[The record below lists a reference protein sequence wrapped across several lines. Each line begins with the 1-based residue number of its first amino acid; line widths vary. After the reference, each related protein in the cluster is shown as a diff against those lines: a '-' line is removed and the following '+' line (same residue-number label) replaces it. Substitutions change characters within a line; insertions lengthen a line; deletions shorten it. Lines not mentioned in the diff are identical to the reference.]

1 MEDWT
6 GDQPA
11 PRTPVPCPHAEAAE
25 GEPVATYETYDEA
38 QKAVV
43 TLAEAD
49 FPVTQVSIVGNE
61 LTSVERVTGKLTS
74 ARAAVAGAA
83 SGAWLGLFLGLVTF
97 LFSPVPNISFVV
109 GAVIIGVGFGAIYGI
124 VSYSITRRRRDFTS
138 VMQVT
143 ATSYSVVVE
152 PDSMHRARDVLG
164 IGERAP
170 PSTGSPWSPRR
181 RPRRPSRVPS
191 ARTGARARARRVGR
205 PRADRAAH
213 VDRPSRGEQ
222 GAQGA

>member
-1 MEDWT
+1 MPKLPT
-6 GDQPA
+6 
-11 PRTPVPCPHAEAAE
+11 

-74 ARAAVAGAA
+74 ARAAAAGAA

-97 LFSPVPNISFVV
+97 LFSPVPNISSVI
-109 GAVIIGVGFGAIYGI
+109 GAVIIGVGFGAIFGI

-152 PDSMHRARDVLG
+152 PDSLNRARNVLG
-164 IGERAP
+164 IGGAGTSVYGEPVVTTPPPAAAPTSRPVGRYGERVPEGDGSDAPEPSAP
-170 PSTGSPWSPRR
+170 PAST
-181 RPRRPSRVPS
+181 
-191 ARTGARARARRVGR
+191 
-205 PRADRAAH
+205 
-213 VDRPSRGEQ
+213 DRPAGEQ
-222 GAQGA
+222 GTPGS

>member
-1 MEDWT
+1 M
-6 GDQPA
+6 PKL
-11 PRTPVPCPHAEAAE
+11 PK

-97 LFSPVPNISFVV
+97 LFSPVPNLSFVV

-143 ATSYSVVVE
+143 ATSYSVVVD
-152 PDSMHRARDVLG
+152 PDSLHRARNVLG
-164 IGERAP
+164 IGGVGTSVYGEPVVTTPPPAAP
-170 PSTGSPWSPRR
+170 PVAGPAGPYGE
-181 RPRRPSRVPS
+181 RVPEP
-191 ARTGARARARRVGR
+191 GASDAPEPTA
-205 PRADRAAH
+205 PPTST
-213 VDRPSRGEQ
+213 DRPVGEQ
-222 GAQGA
+222 GTAGA

>member
-1 MEDWT
+1 M
-6 GDQPA
+6 PKL
-11 PRTPVPCPHAEAAE
+11 PK

-97 LFSPVPNISFVV
+97 LFSTAPNFSFVV

-152 PDSMHRARDVLG
+152 PDSMHRARNVLG
-164 IGERAP
+164 IGGVGTSVSGEPVITTPPPPVSRPVGPYGERVPEPGASDAPEPTAP
-170 PSTGSPWSPRR
+170 PTST
-181 RPRRPSRVPS
+181 
-191 ARTGARARARRVGR
+191 
-205 PRADRAAH
+205 
-213 VDRPSRGEQ
+213 DRPVGEQ
-222 GAQGA
+222 GATGA

>member
-1 MEDWT
+1 MT
-6 GDQPA
+6 NPLLGRPSRARMPKLPQ
-11 PRTPVPCPHAEAAE
+11 

-38 QKAVV
+38 QEAVV
-43 TLAEAD
+43 ALAEAD

-74 ARAAVAGAA
+74 ARAAAAGAA

-97 LFSPVPNISFVV
+97 LFSPVPNFSVVV

-152 PDSMHRARDVLG
+152 PDSLNRARNVLG
-164 IGERAP
+164 IGGASTSVYGEPVVETPPVAPAPASRPVGRYGERVPEQGGSDAPEPTAP
-170 PSTGSPWSPRR
+170 PTST
-181 RPRRPSRVPS
+181 
-191 ARTGARARARRVGR
+191 
-205 PRADRAAH
+205 
-213 VDRPSRGEQ
+213 DRPVGEQ
-222 GAQGA
+222 GAPGA

>member
-1 MEDWT
+1 MT
-6 GDQPA
+6 SPLLGRNPRARMRKLPA
-11 PRTPVPCPHAEAAE
+11 

-49 FPVTQVSIVGNE
+49 FPVKQVSIVGNE

-74 ARAAVAGAA
+74 ARAAAAGAA

-97 LFSPVPNISFVV
+97 LFSPVPNVSSVV
-109 GAVIIGVGFGAIYGI
+109 GAVIIGVGFGAIFGI

-152 PDSMHRARDVLG
+152 PDSMHRARNVLG
-164 IGERAP
+164 IGGAGTSVHGGPAVTTPPSAAAPVSRPVGPYGERVPEEGGSDAPEPTAP
-170 PSTGSPWSPRR
+170 PTST
-181 RPRRPSRVPS
+181 
-191 ARTGARARARRVGR
+191 
-205 PRADRAAH
+205 
-213 VDRPSRGEQ
+213 DRPAGEQ
-222 GAQGA
+222 GATGA

>member
-1 MEDWT
+1 M
-6 GDQPA
+6 PKL
-11 PRTPVPCPHAEAAE
+11 PK

-164 IGERAP
+164 IGGASTSVYGEPVVTAP
-170 PSTGSPWSPRR
+170 PTAPPTST
-181 RPRRPSRVPS
+181 
-191 ARTGARARARRVGR
+191 
-205 PRADRAAH
+205 
-213 VDRPSRGEQ
+213 DRPVGEQ

>member
-1 MEDWT
+1 M
-6 GDQPA
+6 PKL
-11 PRTPVPCPHAEAAE
+11 PK

-97 LFSPVPNISFVV
+97 LFSPVPNLSFVV

-143 ATSYSVVVE
+143 ATSYSVVVD
-152 PDSMHRARDVLG
+152 PDSLHRARNVLG
-164 IGERAP
+164 IGGVGTSVYGEPVVSTPPAASPPVPGPAGPYGERVPEPGASDAPEPTAP
-170 PSTGSPWSPRR
+170 PTST
-181 RPRRPSRVPS
+181 
-191 ARTGARARARRVGR
+191 
-205 PRADRAAH
+205 
-213 VDRPSRGEQ
+213 DRPVGEQ
-222 GAQGA
+222 GTAGA

>member
-1 MEDWT
+1 MT
-6 GDQPA
+6 NPLLGRSSRARMPKL
-11 PRTPVPCPHAEAAE
+11 PK

-97 LFSPVPNISFVV
+97 LFSPVPNLSFVV

-143 ATSYSVVVE
+143 ATSYSVVVD
-152 PDSMHRARDVLG
+152 PDSLHRARNVLG
-164 IGERAP
+164 IGGVGTSVYGEPVVTTPPQAAP
-170 PSTGSPWSPRR
+170 PVAGPAGPYGE
-181 RPRRPSRVPS
+181 RVPEP
-191 ARTGARARARRVGR
+191 GASDA
-205 PRADRAAH
+205 P
-213 VDRPSRGEQ
+213 
-222 GAQGA
+222 

>member
-1 MEDWT
+1 M
-6 GDQPA
+6 PKL
-11 PRTPVPCPHAEAAE
+11 PK

-74 ARAAVAGAA
+74 ARAAIAGAA

-138 VMQVT
+138 IMQVT

-152 PDSMHRARDVLG
+152 PDSMHRARNVLG
-164 IGERAP
+164 IGGAGTSVYGEPVVSTPPAAPADRRSKPAGPYGERLPEPGVSDAPEPTAP
-170 PSTGSPWSPRR
+170 PTST
-181 RPRRPSRVPS
+181 
-191 ARTGARARARRVGR
+191 
-205 PRADRAAH
+205 
-213 VDRPSRGEQ
+213 DRPVGEQ
-222 GAQGA
+222 GTTGA

>member
-1 MEDWT
+1 MPKLP
-6 GDQPA
+6 Q
-11 PRTPVPCPHAEAAE
+11 

-38 QKAVV
+38 QEAVV
-43 TLAEAD
+43 ALAEAD

-74 ARAAVAGAA
+74 ARAAAAGAA

-97 LFSPVPNISFVV
+97 LFSPVPNFSVVV

-152 PDSMHRARDVLG
+152 PDSLNRARNVLG
-164 IGERAP
+164 IGGASTSVYGEPVVETPPAAPAPGSRPMGRYGERVPEQGGSDAPEPTAP
-170 PSTGSPWSPRR
+170 PTSTE
-181 RPRRPSRVPS
+181 RPV
-191 ARTGARARARRVGR
+191 
-205 PRADRAAH
+205 
-213 VDRPSRGEQ
+213 GEQ
-222 GAQGA
+222 GTSGA

>member
-1 MEDWT
+1 M
-6 GDQPA
+6 PKL
-11 PRTPVPCPHAEAAE
+11 PK

-43 TLAEAD
+43 ALAEAD

-61 LTSVERVTGKLTS
+61 LTSVERVTGKLTY
-74 ARAAVAGAA
+74 ARAAVAGGA

-97 LFSPVPNISFVV
+97 LFSPVPNVSSVI
-109 GAVIIGVGFGAIYGI
+109 GAIIIGLGFGAIFGI

-138 VMQVT
+138 VMQVI

-152 PDSMHRARDVLG
+152 PDSLHRARNVLG
-164 IGERAP
+164 IGAP
-170 PSTGSPWSPRR
+170 TTSVYGEPVAPVPAA
-181 RPRRPSRVPS
+181 PS
-191 ARTGARARARRVGR
+191 ARPAGPYGERVPAQGR
-205 PRADRAAH
+205 SDAPEPTAPPTST
-213 VDRPSRGEQ
+213 DRPVGEQ

>member
-1 MEDWT
+1 MPKLP
-6 GDQPA
+6 Q
-11 PRTPVPCPHAEAAE
+11 

-43 TLAEAD
+43 ALAEAD

-74 ARAAVAGAA
+74 ARAAAAGAA

-97 LFSPVPNISFVV
+97 LFSPVPNFSVVV

-152 PDSMHRARDVLG
+152 PDSLNRARNVLG
-164 IGERAP
+164 IGGASTSVYGEPVVETPSDAPAPASRPVGRYGERVPEQGGPDAPEPTAP
-170 PSTGSPWSPRR
+170 PTST
-181 RPRRPSRVPS
+181 
-191 ARTGARARARRVGR
+191 
-205 PRADRAAH
+205 
-213 VDRPSRGEQ
+213 DRPVGEQ
-222 GAQGA
+222 GAPGA